1 MKTLST
7 AVVKQVRNFA
17 TQKLTIGLDLGDR
30 SSWYCVLDEAGQ
42 GRLEQKPSTTPKAM
56 QEVLG
61 GDPAQPDRV
70 RKRGAFALS
79 NARTRFDL
87 KETNHSALNRWQHRL
102 NREHP
107 MCTERNESLLESANG
122 SMATVANSAEEK
134 LSMKN
139 AERT

>member
-42 GRLEQKPSTTPKAM
+42 GRLEQKPSTAPKAM

-70 RKRGAFALS
+70 
-79 NARTRFDL
+79 
-87 KETNHSALNRWQHRL
+87 
-102 NREHP
+102 
-107 MCTERNESLLESANG
+107 
-122 SMATVANSAEEK
+122 
-134 LSMKN
+134 
-139 AERT
+139 